1 MTKGTYINIKR
12 FEIHDGDG
20 MRTTLFLKGCP
31 LRCKWCHNPEGLSVK
46 PELGFYA
53 HKCTACGRCAA
64 ACPTGAHKIVDGVH
78 RFDRAKCIACGKC
91 DRICPQHLPIRKLLQ
106 DVAKEFEK
114 G

>member
-53 HKCTACGRCAA
+53 HKCTACEPYGRKSECNDLNHDQYHSYNQPY
-64 ACPTGAHKIVDGVH
+64 C
-78 RFDRAKCIACGKC
+78 
-91 DRICPQHLPIRKLLQ
+91 
-106 DVAKEFEK
+106 
-114 G
+114 